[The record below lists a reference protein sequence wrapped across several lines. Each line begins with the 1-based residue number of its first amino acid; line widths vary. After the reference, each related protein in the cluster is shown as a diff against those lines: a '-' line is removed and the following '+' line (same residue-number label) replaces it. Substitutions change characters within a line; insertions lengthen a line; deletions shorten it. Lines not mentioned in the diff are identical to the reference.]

1 MDWPALRRFADAIG
15 PDGRARLLR
24 VLEASEE
31 DRAAAIGRLHLR
43 DDGELLEQLLI
54 SFAAG
59 FQTQRSMSFPASPW
73 SLRETFSEIT
83 SPDAVIPTSP
93 EGSHQAWPGGYM

>member
-24 VLEASEE
+24 VLEASDE

-43 DDGELLEQLLI
+43 DDGALLEELL
-54 SFAAG
+54 
-59 FQTQRSMSFPASPW
+59 PA
-73 SLRETFSEIT
+73 
-83 SPDAVIPTSP
+83 
-93 EGSHQAWPGGYM
+93 